1 MIDLNA
7 YYRVLHPDWDGSTLP
22 VFTGEDVKVM
32 AIVETITPPQHDF
45 INRLIDKDRI
55 EYDNSNDTTAMIL
68 PMRRMEVFTVYSD
81 ISTAVAITTT
91 DKVHSILNDPGG
103 FDLLLT
109 SNFSKMLQLV
119 RLLCVS
125 SKINTVSEYRQS
137 RLHQFWNTYFDRI
150 SNSDMDRKIELID
163 GFRLTHLEYQNI
175 ADNINTLI
183 RVGDIDHSV
192 LLKRVD
198 NLVTVR
204 DI

>member
-32 AIVETITPPQHDF
+32 AIVETITPQQHDF
-45 INRLIDKDRI
+45 INRLIDKDRF
-55 EYDNSNDTTAMIL
+55 EYDGSNDTAAIIL
-68 PMRRMEVFTVYSD
+68 PLRRMEVITVYSD
-81 ISTAVAITTT
+81 INTAVAITTT

-103 FDLLLT
+103 FDLLLQ

-125 SKINTVSEYRQS
+125 SKINSVSVYRQS
-137 RLHQFWNTYFDRI
+137 RLHQFWNAYFDRI

-175 ADNINTLI
+175 ADNINTII

-198 NLVTVR
+198 NIVIVR

>member
-7 YYRVLHPDWDGSTLP
+7 YYRVLHPDWDGSILP

-32 AIVETITPPQHDF
+32 AIVETITPQQHDF

-55 EYDNSNDTTAMIL
+55 EYDGSNDTAAIIL

-81 ISTAVAITTT
+81 INTAVAITTT

-103 FDLLLT
+103 FDLLLQ

-125 SKINTVSEYRQS
+125 SKINSVSEYRQS
-137 RLHQFWNTYFDRI
+137 RLHQFWNVYFDRI

-183 RVGDIDHSV
+183 RVGAIDHSV

-198 NLVTVR
+198 NIVTVR

>member
-7 YYRVLHPDWDGSTLP
+7 YYRVLHPDWDGSRLP

-32 AIVETITPPQHDF
+32 AIVETITPQQHDF
-45 INRLIDKDRI
+45 INRLIDKDRF
-55 EYDNSNDTTAMIL
+55 EYDGSNDTAAIIL
-68 PMRRMEVFTVYSD
+68 PLRRMEVITVYSD
-81 ISTAVAITTT
+81 INTAVAITTT

-103 FDLLLT
+103 FDLLLQ

-125 SKINTVSEYRQS
+125 SKINSVSVYRQS
-137 RLHQFWNTYFDRI
+137 RLHQFWNAYFDRI

-175 ADNINTLI
+175 ADNINTII

-198 NLVTVR
+198 NIVTVR